1 MGKTYRRDSDRAFK
15 DKKPKI
21 GKKTKKWETSN
32 LPKKKSVRDFL
43 EEENDS

>member
-1 MGKTYRRDSDRAFK
+1 MGKTYRRDSDRLFK
-15 DKKPKI
+15 DKRSKI
-21 GKKTKKWETSN
+21 GKKPKKWKTDN